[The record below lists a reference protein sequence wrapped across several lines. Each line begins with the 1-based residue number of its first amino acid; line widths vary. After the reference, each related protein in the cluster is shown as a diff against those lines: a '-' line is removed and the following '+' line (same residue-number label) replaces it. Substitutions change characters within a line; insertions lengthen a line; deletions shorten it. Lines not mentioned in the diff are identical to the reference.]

1 MNTWEN
7 FVASVM
13 KIEDN
18 VRANVILFYGSV

>member
-7 FVASVM
+7 FVTSVM